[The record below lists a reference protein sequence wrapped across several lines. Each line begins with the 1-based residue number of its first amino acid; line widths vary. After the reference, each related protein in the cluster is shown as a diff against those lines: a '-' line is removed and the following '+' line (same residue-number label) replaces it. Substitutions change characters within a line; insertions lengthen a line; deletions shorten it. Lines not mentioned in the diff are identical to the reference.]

1 MFLQGFVFVQNDNIG
16 ALLLPTGAKK
26 DYSSA
31 SHCANFSLTSGYT
44 FEGDFLLLEFVIL
57 GK

>member
-31 SHCANFSLTSGYT
+31 SHCASFSLTSGYT